1 MFFYRNIVL
10 LCLHLP
16 VMKNPYSS
24 SIKLAAIFLVFGI
37 TWIFASDLLS
47 RKFTQD
53 DLELYSMIQHSK
65 GVLFMILAAVLIYFG
80 SRRIFTDIEFARD
93 KWLEQRLEAERE
105 KHREELVTAILK
117 AQEGERKKLGEEL
130 HDNINQLLGVVK
142 LYVQHAQVNKGMQ
155 QELLEKSSDY
165 IKQVIEEIRH
175 LSRSLLPPALHE
187 YGLLT
192 SIEQLVKAIEV
203 VNTLHIDLRIQ
214 GVKENELS
222 EPVQLMIY
230 RIIQEQLNNVLKHAE
245 ADHMKIHLE
254 QQKKTVHLTV
264 SDNGKGFDP
273 EQIIPGMGLTNIRSR
288 LEQVNGKML
297 LHSAPENGCSLA
309 VSFHL

>member
-1 MFFYRNIVL
+1 
-10 LCLHLP
+10 
-16 VMKNPYSS
+16 MKNPFSS

-47 RKFTQD
+47 AKFTKN
-53 DLELYSMIQHSK
+53 DLELYTMIQHSK
-65 GVLFMILAAVLIYFG
+65 GVLFMILAATLIYFG
-80 SRRIFTDIEFARD
+80 SRKIFTDFEYSRD
-93 KWLEQRLEAERE
+93 KWLQQRLEEERE
-105 KHREELVTAILK
+105 LHREDMVAAILK

-130 HDNINQLLGVVK
+130 HDNVNQLLGVVK

-155 QELLEKSSDY
+155 QELLEKSSEY
-165 IKQVIEEIRH
+165 IKQVIEEIRQ

-187 YGLLT
+187 NGLLT
-192 SIEQLVKAIEV
+192 SIDQLVKAIRV
-203 VNTLHIDLRIQ
+203 VNTLHIELRNDSLNEADL
-214 GVKENELS
+214 S
-222 EPVQLMIY
+222 DAVQLMLY

-245 ADHMKIHLE
+245 ADHVKIHLE
-254 QQKKTVHLTV
+254 QQNKSVHLTI

-273 EQIIPGMGLTNIRSR
+273 EVNIPGMGLMNIRSR

-297 LHSAPENGCSLA
+297 IHSAPDNGCSLA